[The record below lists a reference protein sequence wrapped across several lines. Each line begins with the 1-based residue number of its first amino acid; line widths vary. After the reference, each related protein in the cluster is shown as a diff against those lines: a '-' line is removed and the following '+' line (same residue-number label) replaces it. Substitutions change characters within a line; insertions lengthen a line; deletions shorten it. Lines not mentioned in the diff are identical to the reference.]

1 MGQDVDGTAKPAA
14 VSSSLFFP
22 LPSLVSPLTPY

>member
-22 LPSLVSPLTPY
+22 LVSRLTPY

>member
-14 VSSSLFFP
+14 VSSSTFFASP
-22 LPSLVSPLTPY
+22 PLVSRLTPY